1 MPFNNFFHLLF
12 PSPHEAV
19 DFLYR
24 IGVKGCGDQRHF
36 DLSVA
41 FDWRSRQPLVGHAH
55 YGAPCCDFCCS
66 HDDTIYK
73 TVIKKRGCKKRDAFY
88 SPSKMPVGIPGF
100 LMEF

>member
-41 FDWRSRQPLVGHAH
+41 FDLRSRQPLVGHAH
-55 YGAPCCDFCCS
+55 YGATCCDFCCG
-66 HDDTIYK
+66 HDDTLYK
-73 TVIKKRGCKKRDAFY
+73 TVIKNGAVKNAMLFTAPPKCRWGFRDF
-88 SPSKMPVGIPGF
+88 
-100 LMEF
+100 

>member
-36 DLSVA
+36 DLSA
-41 FDWRSRQPLVGHAH
+41 ALYCRSGQPLVCDAH
-55 YGAPCCDFCCS
+55 HRIIGCDFRS
-66 HDDTIYK
+66 DHDDTLYK
-73 TVIKKRGCKKRDAFY
+73 TIV
-88 SPSKMPVGIPGF
+88 VGR
-100 LMEF
+100 